1 MSESRD
7 AQSDARPSFLS
18 DLQLLIVIL
27 LGVVSVA
34 TAYVS
39 FEAALYGGQQA
50 AAYSRGGAAQT
61 EAESVYLEANQQFVQ
76 DTETLIRLNEYT
88 IEAQSSDPAI
98 AATAQQK
105 YDELYFMSVS
115 EDLDAAIA
123 WAAAENDAD
132 PDTWTDPQSSED
144 YQEALFASWGELDDE
159 AERLLAEGDAANQY
173 GDRLTLNTVL
183 MAISL
188 FLLGVAAVIRNRRP
202 QWILITFSMAIFVIA
217 AGLTVIVPFT
227 WF

>member
-1 MSESRD
+1 MSESVD
-7 AQSDARPSFLS
+7 AQPEARTSFLS
-18 DLQLLIVIL
+18 DLQLLIVII

-61 EAESVYLEANQQFVQ
+61 EAESRYLEANQQFVQ
-76 DTETLIRLNEYT
+76 DTETLIRLNEYS
-88 IEAQSSDPAI
+88 IEAQSPDAAT

-105 YDELYFMSVS
+105 YDELYFRSVS
-115 EDLDAAIA
+115 DDLDAAIA
-123 WAAAENDAD
+123 WGKAENEAD
-132 PDTWTDPQSSED
+132 PSTWTDPQASED
-144 YQEALFASWGELDDE
+144 YQDALFSSWSELD
-159 AERLLAEGDAANQY
+159 AESDRLLTDGDLANQY

-188 FLLGVAAVIRNRRP
+188 FLLGIAAVIRNRRS
-202 QWILITFSMAIFVIA
+202 QWVLIGVSSSIFLLA
-217 AGLTVIVPFT
+217 AGLTIVVPFI